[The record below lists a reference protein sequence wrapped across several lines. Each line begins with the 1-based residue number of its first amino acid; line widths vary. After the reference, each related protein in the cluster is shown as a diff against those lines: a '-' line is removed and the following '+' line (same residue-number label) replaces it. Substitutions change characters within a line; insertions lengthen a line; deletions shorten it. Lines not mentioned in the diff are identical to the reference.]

1 MSAVFEEMAEQNYK
15 ILISD
20 IEEGVLHV
28 VTFLDFAFGPRGPC
42 PSKKHFLQKSAAI
55 CSPQGRHTVA
65 ECQTNE
71 NSLRRW
77 KVAYWIPRDQPLKG
91 PVWNTGVRLVVYIL
105 VLEPICT

>member
-1 MSAVFEEMAEQNYK
+1 MLAAFEEMAEQNNK

-65 ECQTNE
+65 ECQTN
-71 NSLRRW
+71 STS
-77 KVAYWIPRDQPLKG
+77 K
-91 PVWNTGVRLVVYIL
+91 LVKIVCEGEKLLIGFHGIN
-105 VLEPICT
+105 P

>member
-1 MSAVFEEMAEQNYK
+1 MLATFEEMAEQNNK

-65 ECQTNE
+65 ECQTN
-71 NSLRRW
+71 STS
-77 KVAYWIPRDQPLKG
+77 K
-91 PVWNTGVRLVVYIL
+91 LVKIVYEGEKLLIGFHGIN
-105 VLEPICT
+105 P